1 MLRVAFLCMNVFMFV
16 YWLVSPFWLKPFYSL
31 CLMAVNCDWCFGCCS
46 SFYETHGK
54 LFCWYM
60 PGHVHVRRWS
70 LHSELACS
78 YFSQCLFILFSPIS
92 NMDFRGFHLCC
103 MCVPHAFSLVFT
115 AAQWG
120 TAPYNFWYNYVC
132 VGSLAARRVLC
143 LIALTIGWQGWYKH
157 LPWPT
162 SWAPFDTLIIVP
174 TARWVICLL
183 ALSSCRH
190 EVKFI
195 CVLYII

>member
-1 MLRVAFLCMNVFMFV
+1 MLRVAFLCMNVFMYV

-31 CLMAVNCDWCFGCCS
+31 CLMAVNCDLCFGCCS

-132 VGSLAARRVLC
+132 LGSLAAR
-143 LIALTIGWQGWYKH
+143 
-157 LPWPT
+157 
-162 SWAPFDTLIIVP
+162 
-174 TARWVICLL
+174 WVICHFNFLERFVFALCLATLFEFAWFTLL
-183 ALSSCRH
+183 
-190 EVKFI
+190 
-195 CVLYII
+195 IIL